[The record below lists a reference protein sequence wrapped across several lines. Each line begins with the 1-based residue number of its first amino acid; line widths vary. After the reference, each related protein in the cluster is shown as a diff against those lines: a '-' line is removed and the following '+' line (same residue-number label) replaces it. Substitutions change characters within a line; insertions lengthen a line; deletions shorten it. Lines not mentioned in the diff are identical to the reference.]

1 MVTLN
6 PRKSKEKKK
15 ATLLPNKEKGGKSN
29 VIALKINK

>member
-15 ATLLPNKEKGGKSN
+15 ATLLPNKEKRGK
-29 VIALKINK
+29 KQCYCPKNK